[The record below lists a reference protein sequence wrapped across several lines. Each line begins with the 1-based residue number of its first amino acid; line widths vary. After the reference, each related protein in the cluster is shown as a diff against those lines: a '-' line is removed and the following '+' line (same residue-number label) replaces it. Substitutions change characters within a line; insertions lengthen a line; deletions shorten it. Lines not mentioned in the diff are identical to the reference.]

1 MAESPYWSPPEIA
14 EGRLAESRQCIS
26 QSLSD
31 TASNILFFISKSSNK
46 NFIYYEYVETP
57 DSFSIRPQWAMLEL
71 AKNSTGQVVR
81 EDLSMTENLL
91 LGVNVTTRPSGT
103 INVNFNPEQIRNREA
118 ELILDAAG
126 KPALVGLVDGH
137 TCRLLH
143 AYVQMRKTILPDVEY
158 ITLYGRGLS
167 DGKVY
172 QERMENA
179 GTQASW
185 M

>member
-1 MAESPYWSPPEIA
+1 MASYWSPPEI
-14 EGRLAESRQCIS
+14 EESRLAEARDCVGS
-26 QSLSD
+26 SLGES
-31 TASNILFFISKSSNK
+31 SNILFFISKSSNK
-46 NFIYYEYVETP
+46 NFTYYEYYET
-57 DSFSIRPQWAMLEL
+57 DESFGITPQWAMLENRG
-71 AKNSTGQVVR
+71 AFGQVPR
-81 EDLSMTENLL
+81 EELTMTEHLL

-103 INVNFNPEQIRNREA
+103 ISVNFNPEQIRNREA

-126 KPALVGLVDGH
+126 KPALVGMVDGH

-143 AYVQMRKTILPDVEY
+143 AYVQMRKNLLPDVEY

-172 QERMENA
+172 KERMENA
-179 GTQASW
+179 GTKASW